1 MSQKRMLSFVS
12 VEQETPDKRDAAERR
27 GDFHEIYADFIAAKA
42 DEQASRCSQCGVP
55 FCQTHCPLGNNIP
68 DWLMLTADGA
78 ARRSLRNLRRHQRTC
93 PKSAAASA
101 RRTGCAK
108 AAA

>member
-55 FCQTHCPLGNNIP
+55 FCQTHRRIANYTR
-68 DWLMLTADGA
+68 DWLRIGA
-78 ARRSLRNLRRHQRTC
+78 SGRF
-93 PKSAAASA
+93 
-101 RRTGCAK
+101 
-108 AAA
+108 